1 MISLLW
7 RQFKF
12 SLFCFLF
19 SILCF
24 SPYSEKNQFHT
35 TTICG
40 ISKTAVAECC
50 SPWNPLN
57 YMSAKT
63 EFLGNRQQ
71 QKQRKGS
78 AWRPNIFP
86 NEAFDEVI
94 NSSFSSLHG
103 PMIHSCI
110 FVFITDKCYLFVY
123 FIYLFL
129 VVLGLC
135 CFMGFL

>member
-1 MISLLW
+1 MAERMISLLW

-94 NSSFSSLHG
+94 NSSFSSLSEISKQT
-103 PMIHSCI
+103 IHVSQREQTK
-110 FVFITDKCYLFVY
+110 FNNFLSDKSYW
-123 FIYLFL
+123 
-129 VVLGLC
+129 
-135 CFMGFL
+135 